1 MKGRGKRLAKSKLH
15 QVIPMTRR
23 QRGRRFLNLLIA
35 QIKTSGINDAAVVV
49 AFWELLSLF
58 PLIIFAGNIVPLLH
72 IDGRNLIDYAI
83 TAFPP
88 EIAQQI
94 LPIARHFITNGSGSL
109 LSFGAIGTLWA
120 ASRGINA
127 LKRMMDRTY
136 GVLGRQNPV
145 LLRIV
150 SMLMTLFLAI
160 ALVILIL
167 VFSFGQQILDW
178 LTPLLNIPFDL
189 PQLFST
195 LKWPVTTIVAF
206 LMLLLIY
213 YLLPNVK
220 LRLRSVFPG
229 ALLTTVSWLLLSQLF
244 SLYVQ
249 YFAQAVLSYGTI
261 GFFIVLLLWLDFS
274 AWIVMFGAILNVV
287 VQYTF
292 YGDVEHSQNRVRH
305 LLERKKN
312 ETIR

>member
-1 MKGRGKRLAKSKLH
+1 MS
-15 QVIPMTRR
+15 RR
-23 QRGRRFLNLLIA
+23 QRGSRFIYLLIA

-88 EIAQQI
+88 EIAKQI
-94 LPIARHFITNGSGSL
+94 LPIARHFIINGSGSL

-136 GVLGRQNPV
+136 GVLGRQNPI

-178 LTPLLNIPFDL
+178 LTPLLNISFDL

-244 SLYVQ
+244 SLYVR
-249 YFAQAVLSYGTI
+249 YFAQTVLSYGTI

-274 AWIVMFGAILNVV
+274 AWIVMFGAMVNVV

-292 YGDVEHSQNRVRH
+292 YGDVEYSQNRVQH

>member
-1 MKGRGKRLAKSKLH
+1 MS
-15 QVIPMTRR
+15 RR
-23 QRGRRFLNLLIA
+23 QRGSRFIYLLIA

-83 TAFPP
+83 TAFPT
-88 EIAQQI
+88 EIAKQI
-94 LPIARHFITNGSGSL
+94 LPIARHFIINGSGSL

-136 GVLGRQNPV
+136 GVLGRQNPI

-178 LTPLLNIPFDL
+178 LTPLL
-189 PQLFST
+189 
-195 LKWPVTTIVAF
+195 VAS
-206 LMLLLIY
+206 
-213 YLLPNVK
+213 
-220 LRLRSVFPG
+220 R
-229 ALLTTVSWLLLSQLF
+229 
-244 SLYVQ
+244 
-249 YFAQAVLSYGTI
+249 
-261 GFFIVLLLWLDFS
+261 
-274 AWIVMFGAILNVV
+274 ILC
-287 VQYTF
+287 
-292 YGDVEHSQNRVRH
+292 
-305 LLERKKN
+305 K
-312 ETIR
+312 

>member
-1 MKGRGKRLAKSKLH
+1 MS
-15 QVIPMTRR
+15 RR
-23 QRGRRFLNLLIA
+23 QRGSRFIYLLIA

-88 EIAQQI
+88 EIAKQI
-94 LPIARHFITNGSGSL
+94 LPIARHFIINGSGSL

-136 GVLGRQNPV
+136 GVLGRQNPI

-213 YLLPNVK
+213 YL
-220 LRLRSVFPG
+220 
-229 ALLTTVSWLLLSQLF
+229 SQI
-244 SLYVQ
+244 
-249 YFAQAVLSYGTI
+249 ART
-261 GFFIVLLLWLDFS
+261 
-274 AWIVMFGAILNVV
+274 N
-287 VQYTF
+287 
-292 YGDVEHSQNRVRH
+292 
-305 LLERKKN
+305 
-312 ETIR
+312 